1 MKHEYLFIHLSPEG
15 VFRYIMKVL
24 SAWNI
29 RCSFRRSY
37 GNSWYIKLELGT
49 PDHPITIHIRISDH
63 NAVKETSLFDF
74 DVMCWAAR
82 DGARGIRP
90 VAYTRLLKI
99 LAVRLNRELPPLCRA
114 LLEYSKEHAAEL
126 QYNSRHRAW
135 RPVVKEAKLYLN
147 EN

>member
-1 MKHEYLFIHLSPEG
+1 MKHECLFIHLSPG
-15 VFRYIMKVL
+15 GIFRYIMKVL
-24 SAWNI
+24 STWNI
-29 RCSFRRSY
+29 RFSFRRSY

-49 PDHPITIHIRISDH
+49 SEHPIAIHIRISDH

-90 VAYTRLLKI
+90 VAYTRLLEI
-99 LAVRLNRELPPLCRA
+99 LAVRLNQELPPLCRA
-114 LLEYSKEHAAEL
+114 LLEYSKEHAVEL

-135 RPVVKEAKLYLN
+135 RPADRKARLYLD
-147 EN
+147 ES